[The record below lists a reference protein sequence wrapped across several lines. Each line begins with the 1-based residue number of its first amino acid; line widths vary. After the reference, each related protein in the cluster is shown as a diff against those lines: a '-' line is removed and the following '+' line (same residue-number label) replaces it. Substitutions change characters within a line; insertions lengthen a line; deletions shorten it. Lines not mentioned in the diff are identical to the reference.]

1 MFQHNFESGGGTL
14 ISLRSRALALTL
26 FPPVKIFS
34 AKISSHSRRLQNFSQ
49 STRSLRGNFLWIG
62 ERPIQRRL
70 FGLIFPLKKL
80 GQKSDASTFSL
91 CEL

>member
-1 MFQHNFESGGGTL
+1 MVTALQEQFARKWEGKLCVL
-14 ISLRSRALALTL
+14 IR
-26 FPPVKIFS
+26 IFS
-34 AKISSHSRRLQNFSQ
+34 AKISSHTGPLQNFSQ
-49 STRSLRGNFLWIG
+49 STWSLRGNFLWIG

-70 FGLIFPLKKL
+70 VGLIFPLKKL